1 VFDFHAA
8 DDRYCI
14 SMQFIDGN
22 TLVASRGAAFQTIV
36 HQALMVCDAL
46 AYAHRAGIV
55 HRDIKSS
62 NVLVDAR
69 GVCYLTDFGLASAAS
84 TSSGD
89 DVAEVMGGGTLP
101 AMSPQQL
108 AGAPAAVADDV
119 YALGALL
126 YELLSGAPL
135 FHPDVTPARIRAEQ
149 PARLTSDGTGQ
160 ALPDSLG
167 KLVGAMLTKS
177 PEQRPAGIGAVR
189 SVLEEVQADF
199 PRDVADAGDAGDVIQ
214 PISRRRPGAAQAPST
229 PTAPARRQP
238 ADRAGGLP
246 PAVVYGGLAFLLAIA
261 IVVIFL
267 LPDAVN
273 EQRSRAAQETDDTAE
288 PAPPPE
294 LEPAA
299 PSPAALAVKRE
310 IADEILGEL
319 LVVEDRL
326 KAVGVA
332 VWGGKDWSDATGIVA
347 AGDDAYQDRRYED
360 AVTAYRDALNRM
372 KILEPRAEQILAQA
386 LADGGAAIDAG
397 DAPVAVR
404 NFELALAVDAVNAQA
419 RAGLERASRLDE
431 VLELTRRATDTESAG
446 DLAAAAALYEQ
457 ALAIDEAW
465 TPAREG
471 LSRTRAGVARL
482 GYETRMAA
490 GFAALS
496 GKEYDRARQE
506 FSAALRI
513 RPGNA
518 DAQAA
523 IRQVDE
529 ELRVADVIRL
539 QARARIAE
547 AGEDWATAV
556 GHYEE
561 ILARDPAVTS
571 ARKNLERAKARRQL
585 GELLD
590 LAISKSDEFN
600 DDRIAREARAVL
612 ERGAAVTDS
621 GPVLEGQTERLR
633 ESLRVAAIPVP
644 VVFQSDNQTEVVIY
658 KVGSLGMFQSRT
670 LDLKPGRYVA
680 VGSRDGYRDVRR
692 SFQVLPQGT
701 DAPIVMSCEE
711 PI

>member
-1 VFDFHAA
+1 MQGLSPGLTVSDRFNLVRRLGAGGMGEVWLAQDSELDDAVALKILDPQYSTATEYVDLLRQECSRARALVHPNIVRVFDFHSA

-14 SMQFIDGN
+14 SMQFIDGE

-46 AYAHRAGIV
+46 AFAHRAGIV

-84 TSSGD
+84 TRSGD

-149 PARLTSDGTGQ
+149 PERLTSDGTGQ

-167 KLVGAMLTKS
+167 NLVGAMLAKS

-214 PISRRRPGAAQAPST
+214 PISRRRPGAAQAAPTPS
-229 PTAPARRQP
+229 APARKQP
-238 ADRAGGLP
+238 ADRAVGLP

-267 LPDAVN
+267 LPDAVD
-273 EQRSRAAQETDDTAE
+273 ERRSRAAQEADDTAE

-332 VWGGKDWSDATGIVA
+332 VWGGTDWSDVTGIVA
-347 AGDDAYQDRRYED
+347 AGDDAYQGRRYED

-404 NFELALAVDAVNAQA
+404 NFELALAVDAVNAEA
-419 RAGLERASRLDE
+419 RAG
-431 VLELTRRATDTESAG
+431 
-446 DLAAAAALYEQ
+446 
-457 ALAIDEAW
+457 
-465 TPAREG
+465 
-471 LSRTRAGVARL
+471 
-482 GYETRMAA
+482 
-490 GFAALS
+490 
-496 GKEYDRARQE
+496 
-506 FSAALRI
+506 
-513 RPGNA
+513 
-518 DAQAA
+518 
-523 IRQVDE
+523 
-529 ELRVADVIRL
+529 
-539 QARARIAE
+539 
-547 AGEDWATAV
+547 
-556 GHYEE
+556 
-561 ILARDPAVTS
+561 
-571 ARKNLERAKARRQL
+571 
-585 GELLD
+585 
-590 LAISKSDEFN
+590 
-600 DDRIAREARAVL
+600 
-612 ERGAAVTDS
+612 
-621 GPVLEGQTERLR
+621 
-633 ESLRVAAIPVP
+633 
-644 VVFQSDNQTEVVIY
+644 
-658 KVGSLGMFQSRT
+658 
-670 LDLKPGRYVA
+670 
-680 VGSRDGYRDVRR
+680 
-692 SFQVLPQGT
+692 
-701 DAPIVMSCEE
+701 
-711 PI
+711 